1 MGLKNINSHRVF
13 WQNDLRI
20 QEDGEF
26 VLYWM
31 QINRRFHYN
40 YALEYA
46 IGWANK
52 LNRPLVVL
60 ESLVIDYP
68 WISDRFHAFFM
79 EGMQEHKIEN
89 R

>member
-1 MGLKNINSHRVF
+1 MDMKNINSHRVF
-13 WQNDLRI
+13 WQNDMI
-20 QEDGEF
+20 QEGGDF

-52 LNRPLVVL
+52 LNKPLVVL

-68 WISDRFHAFFM
+68 WISDRFHSFFM
-79 EGMQEHKIEN
+79 EGMQEHKIEI